1 MQNFKN
7 YIKESFKNYVKGG
20 LNGELRTPELASE
33 IKAVLDNSYKDIGG
47 LIGSG
52 FKGPQDMIDNLQMWK
67 IDRHPDTGKI
77 AAVIV
82 YKDKDGRKSVA
93 IGSDG
98 SERGKNKVKEIFGA
112 ELSRSYGEKSKGSL
126 GLASKILGD
135 DLKRYTISPEKAK
148 QILKKEVQPIKDIP
162 QDQWPEDA
170 KLSLG
175 RIPWLIDFGY
185 LRDIG
190 GKPTFKVMMG
200 TPGKSI
206 V

>member
-20 LNGELRTPELASE
+20 LNDELRTSELASE
-33 IKAVLDNSYKDIGG
+33 IKAVLDHSYKDIGG
-47 LIGSG
+47 IIGSG
-52 FKGPQDMIDNLQMWK
+52 FKDPQDMIDNLQMWK

-98 SERGKNKVKEIFGA
+98 SERGKNKIKEIFGA

-126 GLASKILGD
+126 GLASKILGG